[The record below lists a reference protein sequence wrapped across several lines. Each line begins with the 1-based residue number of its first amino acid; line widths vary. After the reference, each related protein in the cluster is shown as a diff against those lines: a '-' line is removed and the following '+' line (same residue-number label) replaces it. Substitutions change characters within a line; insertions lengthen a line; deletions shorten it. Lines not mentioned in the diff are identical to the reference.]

1 MEKLIKMP
9 SIGQFRNAV
18 HDLQHQVRF
27 VGVDEAGEAI
37 YDKGI
42 QYPTVAFKGTCKI
55 HGTNASYCLDIDGN
69 DWFQSKG
76 NVLSIEKDN
85 AGFCFFGTARK
96 EEFTRMACDLVL
108 KIGELEVGER
118 TVTLYGEFCG
128 GNIQKG
134 VAVSGLDKMFVLFGA
149 KLSHANVEDGAAE
162 WVDISTIEC
171 DHSKNIYNINDF
183 PTWKIAVNLAEP
195 AEAQNTLINLTEE
208 VERICPIGAFFG
220 RTDPESEDYNTIG
233 EGIVWECSFNG
244 STVRFKVKGEKH
256 SSSKVKKLASVDPEK
271 MANIKEFVE
280 YSVTENRLNQGVEQV
295 FAGGPAIIGGTGDFV
310 KWVKGDVI
318 KEELDTMVASG
329 LEMRE
334 VAGPISKKAANWFK
348 EYLNKQ
354 SGLI

>member
-1 MEKLIKMP
+1 MA

-18 HDLQHQVRF
+18 HDLQHAARF
-27 VGVDEAGEAI
+27 AGLDEQGQAI
-37 YDKGI
+37 YDKSI
-42 QYPTVAFKGTCKI
+42 EYPTVMFKGTTKV

-69 DWFQSKG
+69 EWFQSKG

-85 AGFCFFGTARK
+85 AGFCFFGMARS
-96 EEFTRMACDLVL
+96 EEFNRMARDLVL
-108 KIGELEVGER
+108 KLGELFVGER

-134 VAVSGLDKMFVLFGA
+134 VGVTGLDKMFILFGA
-149 KLSHANVEDGAAE
+149 KLSHANVDDGAAE

-183 PTWKIAVNLAEP
+183 STWKIAVDLSEP
-195 AEAQNTLINLTEE
+195 AEVQNTLIKLTEE
-208 VERICPIGAFFG
+208 VEQVCPVGAFFG
-220 RTDPESEDYNTIG
+220 RTVETDDYNTIG
-233 EGIVWECSFNG
+233 EGIVWEGSFNG

-271 MANIKEFVE
+271 MANIAEFVE

-295 FAGGPAIIGGTGDFV
+295 FAGGPAIIGGTGEFV

-348 EYLNKQ
+348 NHLNKQ
-354 SGLI
+354 AGLN